1 MLHFRS
7 RFPWSD
13 LNPEFLREGSAVKD
27 FMQPSLVVV
36 GSHDPLAAQRV
47 ASLYAS
53 LPVEISVVALRTAE
67 LIKYACNGFHAL
79 KIAFAN
85 EIGTIAT
92 ALGLEGD
99 EVMRTVCHDTKLRHY
114 SDSRRHPV
122 GGCR

>member
-53 LPVEISVVALRTAE
+53 LPVEISVVRSESGIPARR
-67 LIKYACNGFHAL
+67 KRSQGFHAA
-79 KIAFAN
+79 IPRGRRQSRSF
-85 EIGTIAT
+85 G
-92 ALGLEGD
+92 
-99 EVMRTVCHDTKLRHY
+99 RTK
-114 SDSRRHPV
+114 SRVSLCFTSGRDFRGPI
-122 GGCR
+122 